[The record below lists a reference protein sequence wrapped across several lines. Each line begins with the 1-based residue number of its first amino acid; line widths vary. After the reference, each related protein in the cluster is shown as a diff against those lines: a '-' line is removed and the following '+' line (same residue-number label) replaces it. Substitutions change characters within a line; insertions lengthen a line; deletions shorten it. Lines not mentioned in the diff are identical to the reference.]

1 MINHRGIGEED
12 LTTNSTE
19 VFLAVEEFYRCE
31 RVFILQP
38 QRVVLDE
45 QFKELRLEN
54 RRLVALLAG
63 TGRPSE
69 RDRIDDLLRK
79 QVRLIREF
87 RAEIEAA
94 GEVHDYTNYRSNY

>member
-1 MINHRGIGEED
+1 

-19 VFLAVEEFYRCE
+19 VFLAAEELYRCE

-45 QFKELRLEN
+45 RYRELRSEN

-63 TGRPSE
+63 TGGQGE
-69 RDRIDDLLRK
+69 RDRVDDLLRK
-79 QVRLIREF
+79 QVRLIGEF